1 MLTQQEIQRQEYLS
15 RINRVIDYID
25 AHLDESLTLE
35 ALAAE
40 ACFSRF
46 HFHRIF
52 AALVGE
58 TLADYIR
65 RLRLERAAMRIAQ
78 NPKETITD
86 IALACGFSSPSVF
99 ARAFRDC
106 FGLSASEWR
115 RTGGAPAGAAAGRK
129 QGKAPG
135 KQGQAEGKG
144 REASRDGLPYDQG
157 HHTERRTEMG
167 QKEKIAY
174 RVEVKELPGLLV
186 AYVRHIGPF
195 QQISQAF
202 DRLMR
207 WAGPRGLI
215 RFPDTK
221 ILAVYHDSPD
231 ITETDKLRS
240 DACISVPEGT
250 KVEGEVGMLRVPGG
264 KFAVGHFEI
273 SADQFGQAW
282 NALMGEWLPS
292 SGWQPDDRLC
302 YELYLNEPEKH
313 PERKF
318 IVDIC
323 EPVRPL

>member
-129 QGKAPG
+129 QGKVPG

-144 REASRDGLPYDQG
+144 REAPRDGSPYDQG